1 MLSDIQH
8 FIEENPGYR
17 FWFWQV
23 GFWFFMCVV
32 GFFTLILW
40 YSQVTAATVGHV
52 ILQAIVGL
60 LCTIF
65 LHKAFFYVKR
75 FALGARITSGLALIL
90 FTAFVWTVVH
100 MEIFVMLTGWDTWDQ
115 FGGWYFSS
123 IFVFMCWTGLF
134 LGIRYYELLQ
144 SEHRIMLQAEATS
157 REEHLKRVKAQSE
170 ARDAKLKML
179 RYQLNPHFLC
189 NTLNAV
195 NSLIEVEER
204 EKAQNMTVQLSEFLR
219 YSLDNDPDTKIPLCE
234 EVEALNLYLAIEKT
248 RFDERLTINMDIA
261 DKAEMAIV
269 PSLLLQPII
278 ENSMKHAIAKS
289 ENGGAISIKAEVL
302 NDLLIL
308 TLKDTG
314 DGLSKHASPAKS
326 QHDEKPNNKS
336 VGLEN
341 TRQRLKAI
349 YNDSYRIETYFEQT
363 GGLTTIISIPAE
375 YV

>member
-157 REEHLKRVKAQSE
+157 R
-170 ARDAKLKML
+170 
-179 RYQLNPHFLC
+179 
-189 NTLNAV
+189 
-195 NSLIEVEER
+195 
-204 EKAQNMTVQLSEFLR
+204 
-219 YSLDNDPDTKIPLCE
+219 
-234 EVEALNLYLAIEKT
+234 
-248 RFDERLTINMDIA
+248 
-261 DKAEMAIV
+261 
-269 PSLLLQPII
+269 
-278 ENSMKHAIAKS
+278 
-289 ENGGAISIKAEVL
+289 
-302 NDLLIL
+302 
-308 TLKDTG
+308 
-314 DGLSKHASPAKS
+314 
-326 QHDEKPNNKS
+326 
-336 VGLEN
+336 
-341 TRQRLKAI
+341 
-349 YNDSYRIETYFEQT
+349 
-363 GGLTTIISIPAE
+363 
-375 YV
+375 